1 MDIEKIIKELELTII
16 PESTIAVNSD
26 FKNFSEYQEY
36 LDNVVLALK
45 RFNAPLTFIHCGHVL
60 GSFEAGNNALEELL
74 SNIKKVGLV
83 EPIYVI
89 LMAIP
94 KTFKDRFGL
103 DYFIGDL
110 NTADHEATLPFNAYL
125 NQISSFPEEFVV
137 GYLTASPMT
146 NGALTF
152 SLNDK
157 YIGTKSEEEQIHF
170 FETIKDSLI
179 ACGVKSFNGYGSNI
193 VFFERNDY
201 HMQLENYIALK
212 EAVKR

>member
-26 FKNFSEYQEY
+26 FGNFSEYQEY

-125 NQISSFPEEFVV
+125 NQISSH
-137 GYLTASPMT
+137 YLRDIFYKVIA
-146 NGALTF
+146 AI

-157 YIGTKSEEEQIHF
+157 YIGTKSEEEQINF